1 MDLSTI
7 GIKLGWAVETT
18 AGTKPTAYKWLQRCS
33 KIGGLNITRE
43 KATLLQHIILSH
55 HGKMEYGSP
64 VLPTTK
70 EAILLSMIDDLDA
83 KMELCDFRTT

>member
-43 KATLLQHIILSH
+43 KNKHTINQITLTLSTF
-55 HGKMEYGSP
+55 
-64 VLPTTK
+64 VN
-70 EAILLSMIDDLDA
+70 I
-83 KMELCDFRTT
+83 